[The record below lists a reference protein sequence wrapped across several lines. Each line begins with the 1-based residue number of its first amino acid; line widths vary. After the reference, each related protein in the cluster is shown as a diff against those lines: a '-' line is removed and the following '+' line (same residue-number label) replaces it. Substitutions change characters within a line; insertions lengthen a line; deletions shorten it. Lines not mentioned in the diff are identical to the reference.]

1 MKNIKNK
8 ENEWKI
14 MPVSFK
20 IIFVLF
26 LIELVTSLLQFNQI
40 SENDF
45 FLLGIF
51 LTGTVAGI
59 TMFLF
64 NIMGII
70 FFNKFMESKFMGLE
84 SWSRMFYFW
93 NS

>member
-1 MKNIKNK
+1 
-8 ENEWKI
+8 

-26 LIELVTSLLQFNQI
+26 LIRIVTSLLQFNQI
-40 SENDF
+40 SESGF
-45 FLLGIF
+45 FLLGVF

-64 NIMGII
+64 NIIGII
-70 FFNKFMESKFMGLE
+70 FFSKFMESKFMGLE
-84 SWSRMFYFW
+84 SWNRIFYFW